1 MLGEQQQ
8 CGFLDAV
15 GKRLN
20 RSVGKEWFYLDCV
33 LYRKA
38 PQFIGYGVY
47 PAGYDVIIEH
57 ENGEQI
63 EQEMWKQLMWRS
75 PLKVLIFYD
84 YLDDERK
91 NDQMARWRDS
101 KIAQLRTIAEQARKW
116 WPENE
121 DSEYLL
127 IVGSAPTRGDLP
139 QWRHFPLYCAPIR
152 NFHA

>member
-101 KIAQLRTIAEQARKW
+101 KIATIADNRRAGTEMVARERRQRVPAHRWKRAHPW
-116 WPENE
+116 GP
-121 DSEYLL
+121 
-127 IVGSAPTRGDLP
+127 ATMAALP
-139 QWRHFPLYCAPIR
+139 LVLCPDP
-152 NFHA
+152 